1 MVAYSLHI
9 HGLVQGV
16 FFRQSTLEKALE
28 LGVTGYVRNC
38 DDGSVE
44 VFAEGEIDL
53 LKKFI
58 EWCQRGPKRAKV
70 EGIDINE
77 QPLKN
82 FRGFI
87 ITH

>member
-1 MVAYSLHI
+1 MELGI
-9 HGLVQGV
+9 HG
-16 FFRQSTLEKALE
+16 F
-28 LGVTGYVRNC
+28 VRNC
-38 DDGSVE
+38 EDGSVE
-44 VFAEGEIDL
+44 VFAEGKNDQLKMFID
-53 LKKFI
+53 
-58 EWCQRGPKRAKV
+58 WCRHGPKRAKV